1 MLKLD
6 ESYLSETIEI
16 RYSHRCGVYISS
28 YNLSKV
34 LGKKHQN
41 LMTSIRNKN
50 KNYIHYYRI
59 DNPYYKNQKI
69 YCLTIPMLERANK
82 KETYSSL
89 LLKMKEFRD
98 KKEKEMKIATE
109 KFFSKFMSI

>member
-6 ESYLSETIEI
+6 ESYLLETIEI

-28 YNLSKV
+28 YDLSKV

-69 YCLTIPMLERANK
+69 YCLTIPILERANK
-82 KETYSSL
+82 KETYSPF

-98 KKEKEMKIATE
+98 KKKK
-109 KFFSKFMSI
+109 K